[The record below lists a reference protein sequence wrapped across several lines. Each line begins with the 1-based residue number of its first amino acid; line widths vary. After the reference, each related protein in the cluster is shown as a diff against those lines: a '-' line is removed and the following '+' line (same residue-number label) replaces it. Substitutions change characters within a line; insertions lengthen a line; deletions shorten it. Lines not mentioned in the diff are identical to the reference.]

1 MDGINRT
8 KHFGQRFQ
16 QRGMNQIVVMALL
29 RYGVARK
36 TRDQASSLVFTK
48 AALAEIKSDLG
59 RSAYLACE
67 RLRNAYIVMSE
78 EGTLITVAHSYRR
91 TIH

>member
-1 MDGINRT
+1 MNGIIST
-8 KHFGQRFQ
+8 KHFEQRFQ

-48 AALAEIKSDLG
+48 AALAEIKNDLG
-59 RSAYLACE
+59 RTTFLACE
-67 RLRNAYIVMSE
+67 KLRNAYIVMSE
-78 EGTLITVAHSYRR
+78 EGALITVARSYRR

>member
-1 MDGINRT
+1 MNGIIST
-8 KHFGQRFQ
+8 KHFEQRFQ
-16 QRGMNQIVVMALL
+16 QRGMNQIVVMAMLQ
-29 RYGVARK
+29 YGERWKSRHGV
-36 TRDQASSLVFTK
+36 DSIVLTK

-59 RSAYLACE
+59 RSVFLACE

-78 EGTLITVAHSYRR
+78 EGTLITVARSFRR